1 MRHALLR
8 DHVQK
13 GMLFE
18 RNLYRKGVEQT
29 CLISW

>member
-13 GMLFE
+13 GMLFKE
-18 RNLYRKGVEQT
+18 ICIEKMLSKRV
-29 CLISW
+29 